1 MREVLVYFALKY
13 NGDFGDILGALQRKE
28 KVDQQLK
35 KELFKQLRCK
45 FVTILDDDYP
55 KNLKEVSAPPFVLF
69 YYGNLDI
76 LQMKTVA
83 YIGTEQYSEESAHS
97 TIKFVKELV
106 KKEFCLISGFNVGI
120 NRLVHKEAIN
130 NNGYSVAVLSNGID
144 KCSQRINQ
152 DIYEEMKNHQLIIS
166 EYPFEVE
173 ANKKRSV
180 FKNRLIGGLCNALI
194 VGECDLGAPYYKAI
208 DYAVEH
214 DKNVYSIPVSALAK
228 KQGTNEL
235 IKNGAML
242 MNDIEL
248 VEVS

>member
-1 MREVLVYFALKY
+1 MREILVYFALKY
-13 NGDFGDILGALQRKE
+13 NGDFGEILGALQRKE

-45 FVTILDDDYP
+45 FVTILDDEYP
-55 KNLKEVSAPPFVLF
+55 KKLKDVSAPPFVLF

-83 YIGTEQYSEESAHS
+83 YIGTEHYSEESAHS

-173 ANKKRSV
+173 SSIKRSV

-194 VGECDLGAPYYKAI
+194 VGECDLGAPYFKAI
-208 DYAVEH
+208 DYAVEF

-242 MNDIEL
+242 MNDVEL